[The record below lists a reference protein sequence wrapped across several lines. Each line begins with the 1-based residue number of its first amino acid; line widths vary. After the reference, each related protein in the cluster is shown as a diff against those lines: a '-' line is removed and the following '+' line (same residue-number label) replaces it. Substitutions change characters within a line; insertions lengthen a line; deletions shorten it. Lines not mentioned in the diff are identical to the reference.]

1 MARFEYSALTV
12 AGEVVAGELDG
23 ADAAAVIE
31 RLHEQALLPIHAI
44 EKRPGAAG
52 SLGFRWRVARSLP
65 GRDLALFSQQLARL
79 LKANLPLDRAL
90 EILTNLAAAERSE
103 AIIRRTLERVRD
115 GAGLAE
121 AMAAQERA
129 FPRAY
134 VSMVRAGEAGG
145 ALQAVLSRLADF
157 LVRTEAIRQKVVS
170 ALIYPA
176 VLIVVAS
183 VSIALVL
190 TVVLPQF
197 APVFRETGASL
208 PLSTEI
214 LMSVGDWLSSW
225 WWVLLLAVL
234 LAGFGARLLLQRP
247 AIAMRRDRL
256 ALALPVMRDLV
267 AKFEIGRFSRT
278 LGVLLANGVAAP
290 RALALCAGVTG
301 NRVVAAAVDAV
312 ATRFKEGESLSAA
325 LSRTGR
331 FPNLCIQL
339 VRIGEETGR
348 LEEMCQEV
356 ADIYDQEVERALER
370 LLALLVPA
378 ITIFM
383 GGAIA
388 LIIAAVMMAMI
399 SINNLAI

>member
-1 MARFEYSALTV
+1 MARFEYTALTP

-31 RLHEQALLPIHAI
+31 RLHEQALLPINAV
-44 EKRPGAAG
+44 EKNEGVP
-52 SLGFRWRVARSLP
+52 SPWHLRWRAARSLS

-90 EILTNLAAAERSE
+90 EILTSLAGAGRAG
-103 AIIRRTLERVRD
+103 AVIRHTLDRVRD

-134 VSMVRAGEAGG
+134 ISMIRAGEAGG
-145 ALQAVLSRLADF
+145 ALSAVLSRLADF
-157 LVRTEAIRQKVVS
+157 LVRSEAMRQTVVS

-176 VLIVVAS
+176 VLVVVAA

-197 APVFRETGASL
+197 EPVFRDSGAAL
-208 PLSTEI
+208 PVSTQL
-214 LMSVGDWLSSW
+214 LMFAGGGLRQYWWLMASAM
-225 WWVLLLAVL
+225 V
-234 LAGFGARLLLQRP
+234 LAGFGGRLLLQRP
-247 AIAMRRDRL
+247 GVVLRRDRL
-256 ALALPVMRDLV
+256 ALSLPVVRELV
-267 AKFEIGRFSRT
+267 GKFETGRFSRT

-290 RALALCAGVTG
+290 RALALCAGVAG
-301 NRVVAAAVDAV
+301 NRIIAAAVEDAGS
-312 ATRFKEGESLSAA
+312 RFKEGEGLSAA
-325 LSRTGR
+325 LARTGR
-331 FPNLCIQL
+331 FPGLAIQL
-339 VRIGEETGR
+339 IRIGEETGR
-348 LEEMCQEV
+348 LEEMCREV
-356 ADIYDQEVERALER
+356 ADIYDHEVERALER

-378 ITIFM
+378 ITIVM
-383 GGAIA
+383 GGLIA
-388 LIIAAVMMAMI
+388 LIIAGVMMAMI

>member
-1 MARFEYSALTV
+1 
-12 AGEVVAGELDG
+12 
-23 ADAAAVIE
+23 
-31 RLHEQALLPIHAI
+31 
-44 EKRPGAAG
+44 
-52 SLGFRWRVARSLP
+52 
-65 GRDLALFSQQLARL
+65 LFSQQLARL

-90 EILTNLAAAERSE
+90 EILTDLAAGERSG
-103 AIIRRTLERVRD
+103 AIIRRTLEQVRD

-157 LVRTEAIRQKVVS
+157 LVRTEAIRQRILS

-176 VLIVVAS
+176 VLVVVAS

-214 LMSVGDWLSSW
+214 LMSTGDWLSQW

-234 LAGFGARLLLQRP
+234 LVGFGGRLLLQRP
-247 AIAMRRDRL
+247 AVAMRRDRL
-256 ALALPVMRDLV
+256 ALTLPLMRELIT
-267 AKFEIGRFSRT
+267 KFEIGRFSRT

-290 RALALCAGVTG
+290 RALALCAGVAG
-301 NRVVAAAVDAV
+301 NRVVVAAVETV

-325 LSRTGR
+325 LSRTSR
-331 FPNLCIQL
+331 FPSLCIQL

-348 LEEMCQEV
+348 LEEMCQEI
-356 ADIYDQEVERALER
+356 ADIYDQEVERALDR

>member
-12 AGEVVAGELDG
+12 AGDVVAGELDG
-23 ADAAAVIE
+23 PDAAAVIE
-31 RLHEQALLPIHAI
+31 RLHEQALLPIRAI
-44 EKRPGAAG
+44 EKRAG
-52 SLGFRWRVARSLP
+52 GGNPLRFPWRAARSLP

-90 EILTNLAAAERSE
+90 EILTNLAAAERSG

-121 AMAAQERA
+121 AMAAQEKA

-157 LVRTEAIRQKVVS
+157 LVRTEAIRQKVAS

-176 VLIVVAS
+176 VLVVVAS
-183 VSIALVL
+183 ISIGLVL

-197 APVFRETGASL
+197 APVFRESGANL

-214 LMSVGDWLSSW
+214 LMSAGDLLSDYW
-225 WWVLLLAVL
+225 WALLLAAL
-234 LAGFGARLLLQRP
+234 LAVFGGRLLLQRP
-247 AIAMRRDRL
+247 AVALRRDRL
-256 ALALPVMRDLV
+256 ALALPVARELV

-290 RALALCAGVTG
+290 RALALCAGVAG
-301 NRVVAAAVDAV
+301 NRVIAGAVETV

-325 LSRTGR
+325 LLRTGR
-331 FPNLCIQL
+331 FPSLCIQL

-370 LLALLVPA
+370 LLALLVPG

-388 LIIAAVMMAMI
+388 LIIAAVMTAMI